1 MRIVESLLVV
11 ISLDSI
17 IQNELNLGSSIINL
31 PRGEYKESI
40 VIDRPCTIIGNG
52 TTLWNENNPVLL
64 VRSKGVTLK
73 DLNLELTSIS
83 GYESD
88 HAILQ
93 IQSDT
98 IIDNVEVFGGI
109 ADTKKFYIPR
119 SIHLGDFK
127 SNVENTFKVSM
138 YLPEDCIVMVK
149 SSNVKISNS
158 RLSSGHSDLILKV
171 SPMED
176 GSRIYGELLL
186 ISKFIRRVFIDGIA
200 SQDALQH
207 FDTLVYSANNIPQDV
222 ENEVFAVSVQSASSI
237 SKESKT
243 KILQRGERCTLDRT
257 NLTIRLTYNAINVDI
272 DPYIFLTDENNHTIY
287 NEDLVFFGNTT
298 SRNGAISVE
307 EDSSITMH
315 LDRVPQYVKKVC
327 VCYAIYNG
335 KVKQLKR
342 FSVVQNLKF
351 SIYSNNFETFNIFPD
366 ALQHFSTMILLELYR
381 NVGSW
386 KINPIVSGYNG
397 SLPQM
402 CKSFGIDADY

>member
-1 MRIVESLLVV
+1 M
-11 ISLDSI
+11 DSI

-222 ENEVFAVSVQSASSI
+222 E
-237 SKESKT
+237 T
-243 KILQRGERCTLDRT
+243 KSLQ
-257 NLTIRLTYNAINVDI
+257 Y
-272 DPYIFLTDENNHTIY
+272 
-287 NEDLVFFGNTT
+287 
-298 SRNGAISVE
+298 
-307 EDSSITMH
+307 
-315 LDRVPQYVKKVC
+315 
-327 VCYAIYNG
+327 
-335 KVKQLKR
+335 
-342 FSVVQNLKF
+342 
-351 SIYSNNFETFNIFPD
+351 
-366 ALQHFSTMILLELYR
+366 LYR
-381 NVGSW
+381 VLV
-386 KINPIVSGYNG
+386 VSLK
-397 SLPQM
+397 SL
-402 CKSFGIDADY
+402 KLRFYSVAKDVL